1 MIQAVGTRLVLRT
14 DKTIIFSC
22 YSAQVLAMQNMK
34 LFFLTY
40 SLLSSIGCILL
51 TVGQNKFNAEA
62 IETLNFVANQSDF
75 TVQILRNVT
84 DFLSFA
90 RTINVGPV
98 YLPSDVQQQI
108 DKVKGD
114 LTDASGTISQKTQEN
129 YRRIR
134 LVIGDVYDSLIL

>member
-1 MIQAVGTRLVLRT
+1 
-14 DKTIIFSC
+14 
-22 YSAQVLAMQNMK
+22 
-34 LFFLTY
+34 
-40 SLLSSIGCILL
+40 
-51 TVGQNKFNAEA
+51 
-62 IETLNFVANQSDF
+62 VANQSDF

-108 DKVKGD
+108 DKVKVD
-114 LTDASGTISQKTQEN
+114 LTDAAGTISQKTQEN

-134 LVIGDVYDSLIL
+134 LVIEDVYDSLIFCILMQIITNMNSSLYMTSRSYIT